1 MNTTTVGL
9 DLAKNIFQVHGVDE
23 HGHKSL
29 SKSLRR
35 SQVLP
40 FFANLPPCLVG
51 MEACGGAHYWAREL
65 TKLGHTVRL
74 IAPQFVKPY
83 VKGNKNDANDAAAI
97 GEAVGRPHMRFVAVK
112 TTAQQELQARHRVRE
127 RYVAERTAKVNQVRG
142 LLAEYGI
149 VIGHGISQVRR
160 RLPEILEDADN
171 GLSDGAR
178 ALFRE
183 LHEAVLH
190 LDEQVAHSDRMIGH
204 LAKTSEPCQ
213 RLMQVPGIGPLI
225 ATALLAAVGDARLFE
240 DGRQLAAWL
249 GLVPRQDSS
258 GGKPRLLGISKR
270 GPTAL
275 RALLIHGARSVVR
288 AAEHKTDA
296 HSRWINALVQR
307 RNKNIAAVAV
317 ANKNARTV
325 WALLTRGGD
334 YRRPAVA

>member
-1 MNTTTVGL
+1 MNITTVGL

-23 HGHKSL
+23 RGHKAL
-29 SKSLRR
+29 GKPLRR
-35 SQVLP
+35 AQVLP
-40 FFANLPPCLVG
+40 FFANLPSCLVG

-83 VKGNKNDANDAAAI
+83 VKGNKNDANDAEAI
-97 GEAVGRPHMRFVAVK
+97 CEAVGRPHMRFVAVK
-112 TTAQQELQARHRVRE
+112 TTAQQDLQARHRVRE

-149 VIGHGISQVRR
+149 VIGQGISQVRR
-160 RLPEILEDADN
+160 RLPELLEDADN

-183 LHEAVLH
+183 LHEAVRH

-225 ATALLAAVGDARLFE
+225 ATALLAAVGDARVFE

-288 AAEHKTDA
+288 AAEHKTDT

-325 WALLTRGGD
+325 WALLTRDAD